1 MCKKLLFFLLIPVLG
16 MSQVQI
22 GQDIDGENVGDVS
35 YAVSLSSD
43 GNIVAIGAP
52 QNNNGTGHVRVYENI
67 SGVWTQIGENI
78 DGESPGDLSGLKIS
92 LSSDGSIVAIG
103 APFNS
108 GNLHNSGHVRVYEN
122 ISGVW
127 TQIGDDIEGK
137 SSSDMSGFSVSLSS
151 DGDIVAIGA
160 PQSPK
165 YMNYSGYV
173 RVYEN
178 ISGVWTQ
185 KGDDIEGEDVGDLC
199 GTSVSL
205 SSDGSIVAI
214 GAPQNSKYMTSS
226 GYVRVYE
233 NISGVWTQIGNDIN
247 GETAGDRS
255 GQSVSLSSDGNIVAI
270 GAVTNDGNGT
280 ESGHVRVYED
290 ISGVWTQIGNDI
302 NGETAGDRSGQ
313 SVSLSSDGNIVAIG
327 AVTNDGN
334 GTESGHVRVYENI
347 SGVWT
352 QVGKDIDGKNAGD
365 LTGESVSL

>member
-16 MSQVQI
+16 ISQVQI

-151 DGDIVAIGA
+151 DRSEEHTSEL
-160 PQSPK
+160 QSRPHL
-165 YMNYSGYV
+165 V
-173 RVYEN
+173 CR
-178 ISGVWTQ
+178 
-185 KGDDIEGEDVGDLC
+185 L
-199 GTSVSL
+199 L
-205 SSDGSIVAI
+205 
-214 GAPQNSKYMTSS
+214 
-226 GYVRVYE
+226 
-233 NISGVWTQIGNDIN
+233 
-247 GETAGDRS
+247 
-255 GQSVSLSSDGNIVAI
+255 
-270 GAVTNDGNGT
+270 
-280 ESGHVRVYED
+280 
-290 ISGVWTQIGNDI
+290 
-302 NGETAGDRSGQ
+302 
-313 SVSLSSDGNIVAIG
+313 
-327 AVTNDGN
+327 
-334 GTESGHVRVYENI
+334 
-347 SGVWT
+347 
-352 QVGKDIDGKNAGD
+352 
-365 LTGESVSL
+365 